1 MDASYLSI
9 LRTNYFRCVFRYY
22 YVVNANTVLFLFQ
35 KTNKF
40 FRHVKGKPLDL
51 SDHFEFVNLWYV
63 TIIINDILTVVGSGY
78 KIQIEG
84 RVSNVFI
91 YFFNKKRRAC
101 GFTCSLKFHF
111 LDIDHI
117 ISCKHFKTAK
127 MQSDN

>member
-1 MDASYLSI
+1 MYVLTKLHMLVFFSYI
-9 LRTNYFRCVFRYY
+9 
-22 YVVNANTVLFLFQ
+22 LFLFQ

-91 YFFNKKRRAC
+91 YNVFEKN
-101 GFTCSLKFHF
+101 
-111 LDIDHI
+111 
-117 ISCKHFKTAK
+117 
-127 MQSDN
+127 Q